1 MKLSVPGIFV
11 CWEFFDYCFRLGQLF
26 LVCSGFLLLLD
37 SVLEDYTFLEF
48 FPFHPDFQISW
59 HIVARSNF
67 LQSLYFRGI
76 GCNFSSFISH
86 FIYLGPLSFFLDNSG

>member
-1 MKLSVPGIFV
+1 MITASISLAVISL
-11 CWEFFDYCFRLGQLF
+11 FRLSL
-26 LVCSGFLLLLD
+26 SPN
-37 SVLEDYTFLEF
+37 SVLEDYVFLEIC
-48 FPFHPDFQISW
+48 PFHPDFQISW
-59 HIVARSNF
+59 HIGARSNF